1 MMTLCI
7 TKMTEKRFLFF
18 LQSLDRQGDLKSLS
32 LGEINHGFSWEQVK
46 LPCHNSLK
54 LKCSVAYIT
63 YRGSQAIKYCGP
75 DLKKSIERKRPFWW
89 LF

>member
-1 MMTLCI
+1 MMILCI

-32 LGEINHGFSWEQVK
+32 LGEINHGFSWEQVR

-54 LKCSVAYIT
+54 LKCSVAYKHI
-63 YRGSQAIKYCGP
+63 RGSQAIKYCGCGP
-75 DLKKSIERKRPFWW
+75 DL
-89 LF
+89 